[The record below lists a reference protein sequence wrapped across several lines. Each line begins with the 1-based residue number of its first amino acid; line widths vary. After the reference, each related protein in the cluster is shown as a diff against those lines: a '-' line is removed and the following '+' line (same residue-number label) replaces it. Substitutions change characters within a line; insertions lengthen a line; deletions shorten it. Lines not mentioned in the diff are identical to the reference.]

1 MYFLTFSFLLVLS
14 EIDQIR
20 KLNKEKWDKINLA
33 IELIDDLIKTYEY
46 RHESFTIS
54 DQPDK
59 VEVTKQTIDNL
70 DKIKKILEE

>member
-1 MYFLTFSFLLVLS
+1 MVLS

-20 KLNKEKWDKINLA
+20 KHNQNKKDKINLA
-33 IELIDDLIKTYEY
+33 IDLIDHLIKSYEY
-46 RHESFTIS
+46 HHEKMVIS

-70 DKIKKILEE
+70 EKIKKILEED

>member
-1 MYFLTFSFLLVLS
+1 MVLS

-20 KLNKEKWDKINLA
+20 KHNQNKKDRIENA
-33 IELIDDLIKTYEY
+33 IYLIDDLIESYEY
-46 RHESFTIS
+46 HHEAMVIS

-70 DKIKKILEE
+70 KKIRKTLS

>member
-1 MYFLTFSFLLVLS
+1 MVLS

-20 KLNKEKWDKINLA
+20 KHLQNKKDTINLA
-33 IELIDDLIKTYEY
+33 IDLIDDLIKTYEY

-59 VEVTKQTIDNL
+59 VEVTQQTIDNL
-70 DKIKKILEE
+70 EKIKKTLS

>member
-1 MYFLTFSFLLVLS
+1 MVLS

-20 KLNKEKWDKINLA
+20 KHLQNKKDTINLA
-33 IELIDDLIKTYEY
+33 IDLIDDLIKTYEY

-59 VEVTKQTIDNL
+59 VEVTQQTIDNL
-70 DKIKKILEE
+70 EKIRKILKD